1 MKSLTA
7 LLIAIILSSVPSIAR
22 NKWQQCGADVNFG
35 ATFADAMGSG
45 NSGFCCSID
54 LTIYNVYV
62 DFGFQPLKH
71 SSDVKINTW
80 NDNRS
85 YMGHLGY
92 RIPINRFY
100 VTPIFGFIL
109 TQYGETDGHDW
120 SVSTNGIKNKF
131 HPHEQ
136 NTAFDA
142 GLKCGYHAW
151 NSSSVTLDFCLSA
164 TNHIVMAGIGLS
176 F

>member
-7 LLIAIILSSVPSIAR
+7 LLIAIMLSSRPIHRTKQMATMRCWCKFWSNICWR
-22 NKWQQCGADVNFG
+22 DGLWQLWILLLHRLDNIQCVRWFWIP
-35 ATFADAMGSG
+35 ATQ
-45 NSGFCCSID
+45 
-54 LTIYNVYV
+54 T
-62 DFGFQPLKH
+62 